1 MNMIRYI
8 LTIFFILSAI
18 SIKAMPP
25 HPDLDKKLK
34 EKGQTWIDTRAK
46 APEDFLVS
54 ESKSTPQK
62 AAVIQGSSSATVR
75 IPVIFVVYGT
85 PYSASSDIYSFFK
98 RDKDKFQYM
107 LVILTITL
115 LLIFARKKAKI
126 KLKPAFGFLAIA
138 TITMFASC
146 GTEDV
151 DDELDF
157 PTDISLYDRMLNG
170 TDNFTLSARKYFSD
184 MSNGNLTVHF
194 DFYGPVKVS
203 KPWYYYGEN
212 TGAPGTD
219 AHPGELVSEA
229 IRLMVAKYS
238 STDFSIYDSNKD
250 KKVDAIIVIHE
261 GPGEEFVG
269 DPDTIWSHEYDLNS
283 AKVMYKDGYGPIY
296 TDGVYFNTYTTV
308 PEYNSTRGEST
319 IGVFCHELG
328 HALGLPDLYDT
339 SNQTYGV
346 GDFSLMGTGSWGGT
360 PAGSLPAPL
369 LAWERYYLGG
379 SNWITVTELTSSLND
394 KEIKNIEE
402 SREAFKIMLDNT
414 AGQNQ
419 YLILEGKKASSSTE
433 WYVPGTGILITH
445 IHEGVITKHLSSNQ
459 VNYTSSRIHGVNIKE
474 ASGNDLWSKTNKG
487 NGADLYT
494 SGGISNIPKYTDN
507 ITYTL
512 STTATTKSISDI
524 QVGATMTFDYNP

>member
-1 MNMIRYI
+1 MIRYI

-18 SIKAMPP
+18 SIEAMPP

-34 EKGQTWIDTRAK
+34 EEGQTWIDTRAK

-62 AAVIQGSSSATVR
+62 AAVLQGTSLTTIRVPVLLVLYGTSYGSSN
-75 IPVIFVVYGT
+75 
-85 PYSASSDIYSFFK
+85 DIYSHLK
-98 RDKDKFQYM
+98 IDKYKFQNVLM
-107 LVILTITL
+107 IVTITL
-115 LLIFARKKAKI
+115 LLLFGIKKINI
-126 KLKPAFGFLAIA
+126 KLKPAFTFLAIT
-138 TITMFASC
+138 TIGLFSSC
-146 GTEDV
+146 GVEDSNN
-151 DDELDF
+151 ELDF

-194 DFYGPVKVS
+194 DFYGPVRVS

-269 DPDTIWSHEYDLNS
+269 DPETIWSHEYDLNS
-283 AKVMYKDGYGPIY
+283 AKVIYNDGYGPIY

-524 QVGATMTFDYNP
+524 QVGATMTFDYTP

>member
-1 MNMIRYI
+1 MIRYI
-8 LTIFFILSAI
+8 LTIFFILGAI

-34 EKGQTWIDTRAK
+34 DKGQTWIDTRAK

-85 PYSASSDIYSFFK
+85 PYSASSDIYTYFK
-98 RDKDKFQYM
+98 KERNKFQYT
-107 LVILTITL
+107 LIILTVTL
-115 LLIFARKKAKI
+115 LLLFAAKKTKTN
-126 KLKPAFGFLAIA
+126 LKPAFGLLTIA
-138 TITMFASC
+138 TIAMFASC

-151 DDELDF
+151 NEDLDF
-157 PTDISLYDRMLNG
+157 PTDISLYDNMLNG
-170 TDNFTLSARKYFSD
+170 SDNFTLSARKYFSD
-184 MSNGNLTVHF
+184 MSKGNLTVYF

-346 GDFSLMGTGSWGGT
+346 GDWSLMGSGSWGGT

-379 SNWITVTELTSSLND
+379 SAWITVTELTSSLND

-402 SREAFKIMLDNT
+402 SREVFKIMLDNT
-414 AGQNQ
+414 TDENQ
-419 YLILEGKKASSSTE
+419 YVLLEGKKASSSNE

-445 IHEGVITKHLSSNQ
+445 IHEGVITKKISSNT
-459 VNYTSSRIHGVNIKE
+459 VNYSSTSVHGINIKE
-474 ASGNDLWSKTNKG
+474 ASGTDLWTKANKG
-487 NGADLYT
+487 NAADIYT
-494 SGGISNIPKYTDN
+494 SGGITNIPKYTDN
-507 ITYTL
+507 TNYTL

-524 QVGATMTFDYNP
+524 QVGATMTFGYTL

>member
-1 MNMIRYI
+1 MIRYI
-8 LTIFFILSAI
+8 LTIFFILGAI

-34 EKGQTWIDTRAK
+34 DKGQTWIDTRAK

-115 LLIFARKKAKI
+115 LLIFASKKAKI
-126 KLKPAFGFLAIA
+126 KLKPAFGLLAIA

-261 GPGEEFVG
+261 GPGEEFV
-269 DPDTIWSHEYDLNS
+269 
-283 AKVMYKDGYGPIY
+283 
-296 TDGVYFNTYTTV
+296 
-308 PEYNSTRGEST
+308 
-319 IGVFCHELG
+319 
-328 HALGLPDLYDT
+328 
-339 SNQTYGV
+339 
-346 GDFSLMGTGSWGGT
+346 
-360 PAGSLPAPL
+360 
-369 LAWERYYLGG
+369 
-379 SNWITVTELTSSLND
+379 
-394 KEIKNIEE
+394 
-402 SREAFKIMLDNT
+402 
-414 AGQNQ
+414 
-419 YLILEGKKASSSTE
+419 
-433 WYVPGTGILITH
+433 
-445 IHEGVITKHLSSNQ
+445 
-459 VNYTSSRIHGVNIKE
+459 
-474 ASGNDLWSKTNKG
+474 
-487 NGADLYT
+487 
-494 SGGISNIPKYTDN
+494 
-507 ITYTL
+507 
-512 STTATTKSISDI
+512 
-524 QVGATMTFDYNP
+524 